1 MFLTYLA
8 STEGAISRIAS
19 AAALAEEGFY
29 INVNKM
35 FFTSENLIN
44 SDPFFINFL
53 AWVFECK

>member
-29 INVNKM
+29 INANLM
-35 FFTSENLIN
+35 FSTSENLIN
-44 SDPFFINFL
+44 GEPFFINFL
-53 AWVFECK
+53 A